1 LTLETV
7 KLYINNKNIKLN
19 LIIASLINERLD
31 WIFFLIRNNRI
42 TIETTSEDI
51 LILCTGYRSY
61 LDFISKDILKQL
73 SYISDDIFC
82 PIIVHRCIFHRNLP
96 NLSFIGMYRGSFW
109 LIIELQS
116 RCVASI
122 FSGLISISS
131 ISLQKLGIDMEHHI
145 GDQQPRPQFPHNDYI
160 GIVNDLEKEIYF
172 KKSSKNLNDIV
183 ISTQYRINEPDK
195 LIINKINSICEEENN
210 GKFIGG
216 VVFGSLHESKWKFE
230 RTLKGK
236 PSDGIVNGQ
245 AEFYFSQQNELI
257 YKEQGKLILS
267 SKQSLDITQ
276 KYIYIYDNN
285 NDLITVFLL
294 IIIIINLV
302 IYFIKFIFNQNN
314 HQIFDG

>member
-1 LTLETV
+1 
-7 KLYINNKNIKLN
+7 
-19 LIIASLINERLD
+19 
-31 WIFFLIRNNRI
+31 
-42 TIETTSEDI
+42 
-51 LILCTGYRSY
+51 
-61 LDFISKDILKQL
+61 
-73 SYISDDIFC
+73 
-82 PIIVHRCIFHRNLP
+82 
-96 NLSFIGMYRGSFW
+96 
-109 LIIELQS
+109 
-116 RCVASI
+116 
-122 FSGLISISS
+122 
-131 ISLQKLGIDMEHHI
+131 
-145 GDQQPRPQFPHNDYI
+145 
-160 GIVNDLEKEIYF
+160 KEIYF

-216 VVFGSLHESKWKFE
+216 VVFDSLHESKWKFE

-285 NDLITVFLL
+285 NDLITVYFVDNNNNKPCY
-294 IIIIINLV
+294 IFHK
-302 IYFIKFIFNQNN
+302 IYFQSKQSSNIRWIANSQHLCSQDNYFISYLFIFNEIYLRQF
-314 HQIFDG
+314 QITYTVK